1 MYVFGLMILLGL
13 LLLVLSIKHTVKVY
27 TVTAIHDMPYRTDKG
42 IFTIQ
47 TAGRYD
53 IWLNGNPFKKAPLGL
68 FGLQLINC
76 ETEKE
81 VPLRANLIPI
91 SVAKVIDVRLE
102 LYTFYAKPG
111 IYQIVFNDNP
121 SPMAKIFGNISRF
134 LMGGNDDYSSYSIR
148 IYPHQSMI
156 YSILSIWGFI
166 FGIMAVLWGIAGLVI
181 H

>member
-1 MYVFGLMILLGL
+1 MYVTLLMIPIGL
-13 LLLVLSIKHTVKVY
+13 FLLVISLRYMVKIF
-27 TVTAIHDMPYRTDKG
+27 TISDIHDMPYRTDKG

-53 IWLNGNPFKKAPLGL
+53 IWLNGNRFKKAPLGL

-81 VPLRANLIPI
+81 VPLRANLMPI

>member
-1 MYVFGLMILLGL
+1 MYVTLLIIPIGLF
-13 LLLVLSIKHTVKVY
+13 LLVISLRYMVKIF
-27 TVTAIHDMPYRTDKG
+27 TISDIHDMPYRTDKG

-53 IWLNGNPFKKAPLGL
+53 IWLNGNRFKKAPLGL

-166 FGIMAVLWGIAGLVI
+166 FGIMAVLWGIAELVI

>member
-1 MYVFGLMILLGL
+1 M
-13 LLLVLSIKHTVKVY
+13 VKIF
-27 TVTAIHDMPYRTDKG
+27 TISDIHDMPYRTDKG

-53 IWLNGNPFKKAPLGL
+53 IWLNGNRFKKAPLGL

>member
-1 MYVFGLMILLGL
+1 MYVTLLMIPIGL
-13 LLLVLSIKHTVKVY
+13 FLLVISLRYMVKIF
-27 TVTAIHDMPYRTDKG
+27 TISDIHDMPYRTDKG

-53 IWLNGNPFKKAPLGL
+53 IWLNGNRFKKAPLGL

-166 FGIMAVLWGIAGLVI
+166 FGIMALLWGIAGLVI

>member
-1 MYVFGLMILLGL
+1 MYVTLLMISIGL
-13 LLLVLSIKHTVKVY
+13 FLLVISLRYMVKIF
-27 TVTAIHDMPYRTDKG
+27 TISDIHDMPYRTDKG

-53 IWLNGNPFKKAPLGL
+53 IWLNGNRFKKAPLGL

-156 YSILSIWGFI
+156 YSILSIWGVI

>member
-1 MYVFGLMILLGL
+1 M
-13 LLLVLSIKHTVKVY
+13 VKIF
-27 TVTAIHDMPYRTDKG
+27 TISDIHDMPYRTDKG

-53 IWLNGNPFKKAPLGL
+53 IWLNGNRFKKAPLGL

-156 YSILSIWGFI
+156 YSILSIWGVI

>member
-1 MYVFGLMILLGL
+1 MYVTLLMIPIGL
-13 LLLVLSIKHTVKVY
+13 FLLVISLRYMVKIF
-27 TVTAIHDMPYRTDKG
+27 TISDIHDMPYRTDKG

-53 IWLNGNPFKKAPLGL
+53 IWLNGNRFKKAPLGL

-156 YSILSIWGFI
+156 YSVLSIWGFI

>member
-1 MYVFGLMILLGL
+1 
-13 LLLVLSIKHTVKVY
+13 
-27 TVTAIHDMPYRTDKG
+27 MPYRTDKG

-53 IWLNGNPFKKAPLGL
+53 IWLNGNRFKKAPLGL

-91 SVAKVIDVRLE
+91 SVAKVIDARLE

-121 SPMAKIFGNISRF
+121 SSMAKIFGNISRF
-134 LMGGNDDYSSYSIR
+134 LMGVMMIIAPIPSESIH
-148 IYPHQSMI
+148 IN
-156 YSILSIWGFI
+156 L
-166 FGIMAVLWGIAGLVI
+166 
-181 H
+181 

>member
-1 MYVFGLMILLGL
+1 MYVTLLMMF
-13 LLLVLSIKHTVKVY
+13 LLVISLRYMVKIF
-27 TVTAIHDMPYRTDKG
+27 TISDIHDMPYRTDKG

-53 IWLNGNPFKKAPLGL
+53 IWLNGNRFKKAPLGL

>member
-1 MYVFGLMILLGL
+1 MYVTLLMIPIGL
-13 LLLVLSIKHTVKVY
+13 FLLVISLRYMVKIF
-27 TVTAIHDMPYRTDKG
+27 TISDIHDMPYRTDKG

-53 IWLNGNPFKKAPLGL
+53 IWLNGNRFKKAPLGL

>member
-1 MYVFGLMILLGL
+1 M
-13 LLLVLSIKHTVKVY
+13 VKIF
-27 TVTAIHDMPYRTDKG
+27 TISDIHDMPYRTDKG

-53 IWLNGNPFKKAPLGL
+53 IWLNGNRFKKAPFGL

>member
-1 MYVFGLMILLGL
+1 MFVFGLMIPLGL

-47 TAGRYD
+47 TAGRYG
-53 IWLNGNPFKKAPLGL
+53 IWLNGNRFKKAPLGL

-76 ETEKE
+76 ETKKE
-81 VPLRANLIPI
+81 VPLRANLIPV

-102 LYTFYAKPG
+102 LYTFHAEPG
-111 IYQIVFNDNP
+111 TYQLLFNDKP
-121 SPMAKIFGNISRF
+121 SRIAKIFGTIRHYLISSD
-134 LMGGNDDYSSYSIR
+134 DDYRSYSIR
-148 IYPHQSMI
+148 VYPHYSMVHLF
-156 YSILSIWGFI
+156 LSIWGFI
-166 FGIMAVLWGIAGLVI
+166 FGVMAVMWGIAGLVI

>member
-1 MYVFGLMILLGL
+1 MYVTLLMIPIGL
-13 LLLVLSIKHTVKVY
+13 FLLVISLRYMVKIF
-27 TVTAIHDMPYRTDKG
+27 TISDIHDMPYRTDKG

-53 IWLNGNPFKKAPLGL
+53 IWLNGNRFKKAPLGL

-166 FGIMAVLWGIAGLVI
+166 FGIMAVRWGIAGLVI

>member
-1 MYVFGLMILLGL
+1 MYVFGLMIPLGL
-13 LLLVLSIKHTVKVY
+13 LLLVLSIKHIVKVY

-53 IWLNGNPFKKAPLGL
+53 IWLNGNRFKKSPLGM

-81 VPLRANLIPI
+81 VSLRTSYIPA
-91 SVAKVIDVRLE
+91 SVTKVIDARLE
-102 LYTFYAKPG
+102 LYTFHAKPG
-111 IYQIVFNDNP
+111 TYQIVFNDNP
-121 SPMAKIFGNISRF
+121 SPMAKIFGTISRF
-134 LMGGNDDYSSYSIR
+134 LISCKDDYSSYSIR

-156 YSILSIWGFI
+156 YSFLSIWGFI

>member
-1 MYVFGLMILLGL
+1 MYVTLLMIPIGL
-13 LLLVLSIKHTVKVY
+13 FLLVISLRYMVKIF
-27 TVTAIHDMPYRTDKG
+27 TISDIHDMPYRTDKG

-53 IWLNGNPFKKAPLGL
+53 IWLNGNRFKKAPLGL

-121 SPMAKIFGNISRF
+121 SPMAKIFGTVSRF
-134 LMGGNDDYSSYSIR
+134 LISGKDDYSSYSIR

-156 YSILSIWGFI
+156 YSFLSIWGFI
-166 FGIMAVLWGIAGLVI
+166 FGVIAVMWGIAGLVI

>member
-1 MYVFGLMILLGL
+1 MYVTLLMIPIGL
-13 LLLVLSIKHTVKVY
+13 FLLVISLRYMVKIF
-27 TVTAIHDMPYRTDKG
+27 TISDIHDMPYRTDKG

-53 IWLNGNPFKKAPLGL
+53 IWLNGNRFKKAPLGL

-81 VPLRANLIPI
+81 VPLRANLIPL

>member
-1 MYVFGLMILLGL
+1 MYVTLLMIPIGL
-13 LLLVLSIKHTVKVY
+13 FLLVISLRYMVKIF
-27 TVTAIHDMPYRTDKG
+27 TISDIHDMPYRTDKG

-53 IWLNGNPFKKAPLGL
+53 IWLNGNRFKKAPLGL

-91 SVAKVIDVRLE
+91 SVAKVIDVRLD

-148 IYPHQSMI
+148 IYPHQSII

>member
-1 MYVFGLMILLGL
+1 M
-13 LLLVLSIKHTVKVY
+13 VKIF
-27 TVTAIHDMPYRTDKG
+27 TISDIHDMPYRTDKG

-53 IWLNGNPFKKAPLGL
+53 IWLNGNRFKKAPLGL

-91 SVAKVIDVRLE
+91 SVAKVIDARLE

-121 SPMAKIFGNISRF
+121 SSMAKIFGNISRF

-166 FGIMAVLWGIAGLVI
+166 FGLMAVLWGIAGLVI

>member
-1 MYVFGLMILLGL
+1 M
-13 LLLVLSIKHTVKVY
+13 VKIF
-27 TVTAIHDMPYRTDKG
+27 TISDIHDMPYRTDKG

-53 IWLNGNPFKKAPLGL
+53 IWLNGNRFKKAPLGL

-76 ETEKE
+76 ETEME

-121 SPMAKIFGNISRF
+121 SPMAKIFGTISRF

>member
-1 MYVFGLMILLGL
+1 MYVTLLMIPIGL
-13 LLLVLSIKHTVKVY
+13 FLLVISLRYMVKIF
-27 TVTAIHDMPYRTDKG
+27 TISDIHDMPYRTDKG

-53 IWLNGNPFKKAPLGL
+53 IWLNGNRFKKAPLGL

-121 SPMAKIFGNISRF
+121 SPMVKIFGNISQF

>member
-1 MYVFGLMILLGL
+1 MYVTLLMIPIGL
-13 LLLVLSIKHTVKVY
+13 FLLVTSLRYMVKIF
-27 TVTAIHDMPYRTDKG
+27 TISAIHDMPYRTDKG

-53 IWLNGNPFKKAPLGL
+53 IWLNGNRFKKAPLGL